1 MNVMTLLM
9 ERIDDELQDACDYAK
24 LALEYRVTEPEL
36 AVLFAR
42 LSEEEMTHM
51 QLLHGAAVEQIERI
65 RRLLRLWL
73 HALKRWAITE
83 IAIFC
88 KLLLLAAQQKRGVL
102 WTS

>member
-24 LALEYRVTEPEL
+24 MALEYRDTEPEL

-65 RRLLRLWL
+65 RRQGGTVPEAMAAVYEYL
-73 HALKRWAITE
+73 HKRQIDKAE
-83 IAIFC
+83 SV
-88 KLLLLAAQQKRGVL
+88 KRYQ
-102 WTS
+102 SMYRKS

>member
-24 LALEYRVTEPEL
+24 LALEYRDMEPEL

-51 QLLHGAAVEQIERI
+51 NLLHGAAVEQIERI
-65 RRLLRLWL
+65 RRQGGTVPEAMAAVYEYL
-73 HALKRWAITE
+73 HKRQIDKAE
-83 IAIFC
+83 GVKRYQSMFRR
-88 KLLLLAAQQKRGVL
+88 AQ
-102 WTS
+102 